1 MASKFTS
8 ALAQGGLS
16 GKSKVRARA
25 PNRDVGASVILKSKT
40 TAFKKP
46 HGKGTPVKAP
56 GSKQPQTGQVVV
68 EGRKLQQLQDEVRLL
83 RVSVVQ
89 QAHAIRVLQQERQQA
104 SLASNAPCSLPQET
118 PDEAGNRRAA
128 QALADLQVRLG
139 VAPGTGAEQATEL
152 EQGSERVKAG
162 WIQDGLLVG
171 SVAFGLSWSRTR
183 QALEQAC
190 DRGELFSLK
199 IGNKRWY
206 PASLMGLSAED
217 VKAVCLL
224 LRGVDPVSQFIF
236 WERKH
241 GSLAGQT
248 LPQALKAGKTA
259 AVLRTAEVFAS
270 EHAEHAS
277 VA

>member
-1 MASKFTS
+1 MSSKFTS

-16 GKSKVRARA
+16 GQAKVRSTAAKRS
-25 PNRDVGASVILKSKT
+25 VGASGILMSKT
-40 TAFKKP
+40 TTFKKP
-46 HGKGTPVKAP
+46 HGTGAPVKTP
-56 GSKQPQTGQVVV
+56 GSKRPQAGQVVV
-68 EGRKLQQLQDEVRLL
+68 DDRRLQQLQDELRLL

-104 SLASNAPCSLPQET
+104 SLASNAPRSSLEEA

-139 VAPGTGAEQATEL
+139 IAPSTGAEQAIEL

-162 WIQDGLLVG
+162 WIQGGLLVG
-171 SVAFGLSWSRTR
+171 SAAFGLSWSRTR

-206 PASLMGLSAED
+206 PASLMDLNVED
-217 VKAVCLL
+217 VKSVCLL

-248 LPQALKAGKTA
+248 LPQALRAGKTA

-270 EHAEHAS
+270 EHAKHA
-277 VA
+277 AIA

>member
-1 MASKFTS
+1 M
-8 ALAQGGLS
+8 
-16 GKSKVRARA
+16 
-25 PNRDVGASVILKSKT
+25 KT
-40 TAFKKP
+40 P
-46 HGKGTPVKAP
+46 Q
-56 GSKQPQTGQVVV
+56 SKQPLTGQVVV
-68 EGRKLQQLQDEVRLL
+68 EGRKLQQLQDELRLL

-89 QAHAIRVLQQERQQA
+89 QAHAIRMLQQA
-104 SLASNAPCSLPQET
+104 SLASNAPRSLPQEA
-118 PDEAGNRRAA
+118 PNEAGNRRAA
-128 QALADLQVRLG
+128 QALADLQGRLG
-139 VAPGTGAEQATEL
+139 AAPGTGAEQATEL

-190 DRGELFSLK
+190 RRGELFGLK

-206 PASLMGLSAED
+206 PASLMGLSAEA

-248 LPQALKAGKTA
+248 LPQTLQAGKRA
-259 AVLRTAEVFAS
+259 AVLRTAEVYAS
-270 EHAEHAS
+270 EHAEHAA

>member
-1 MASKFTS
+1 MSSKFSS

-16 GKSKVRARA
+16 GKVKVRSTA
-25 PNRDVGASVILKSKT
+25 PNRGAGASGILKSKT
-40 TAFKKP
+40 TTFKKP
-46 HGKGTPVKAP
+46 HGSGAP
-56 GSKQPQTGQVVV
+56 LKTLGSKQPQKEQVVV
-68 EGRKLQQLQDEVRLL
+68 EGRKLQQLQDEIRLL

-104 SLASNAPCSLPQET
+104 SFESNAPRSLLQEA
-118 PDEAGNRRAA
+118 PDEAGKRRAA

-139 VAPGTGAEQATEL
+139 MAPSTGAEQATEL

-162 WIQDGLLVG
+162 WIQGGLLVG

-190 DRGELFSLK
+190 GRGELFSLK

-206 PASLMGLSAED
+206 PASLMDLSVED

-224 LRGVDPVSQFIF
+224 LRGLDPVSQFIF

-241 GSLAGQT
+241 GCLAGQT
-248 LPQALKAGKTA
+248 LPQALRAGKMS

-270 EHAEHAS
+270 EHAEHA
-277 VA
+277 ATA

>member
-1 MASKFTS
+1 M
-8 ALAQGGLS
+8 
-16 GKSKVRARA
+16 GKSEVLARA
-25 PNRDVGASVILKSKT
+25 PNRDLGASGMLKSKT

-46 HGKGTPVKAP
+46 HGKGTPVKTP
-56 GSKQPQTGQVVV
+56 GSKQLQTGQVVV
-68 EGRKLQQLQDEVRLL
+68 AGRELQQLQDELRLL

-104 SLASNAPCSLPQET
+104 SLASNSPRSWPQET

-128 QALADLQVRLG
+128 QALADLQLRLG
-139 VAPGTGAEQATEL
+139 VNSRTGAEQATEL

-199 IGNKRWY
+199 IGNRRWY

-217 VKAVCLL
+217 VKTVCQL

-248 LPQALKAGKTA
+248 LPQALQAGKTA

-270 EHAEHAS
+270 EHAEHA
-277 VA
+277 ALA

>member
-1 MASKFTS
+1 MASKLTG
-8 ALAQGGLS
+8 APAQGGLS
-16 GKSKVRARA
+16 DKAKIQARA
-25 PNRDVGASVILKSKT
+25 AEREVGASGILKSKP

-46 HGKGTPVKAP
+46 HGKGTPVKKP
-56 GSKQPQTGQVVV
+56 GGSNQPQNGQVQA
-68 EGRKLQQLQDEVRLL
+68 ENRKLQQLQDELRLL

-89 QAHAIRVLQQERQQA
+89 QAHAIRVLQQA
-104 SLASNAPCSLPQET
+104 SLASSAPRSVSQEA
-118 PDEAGNRRAA
+118 PDEAGNRRVAKV
-128 QALADLQVRLG
+128 LADLQVRLG
-139 VAPGTGAEQATEL
+139 MAPGIDAEQVTEL
-152 EQGSERVKAG
+152 ERSSERVKAG

-206 PASLMGLSAED
+206 PASFMGLPAED
-217 VKAVCLL
+217 VKAVCML

-248 LPQALKAGKTA
+248 LPQALQAGKTA
-259 AVLRTAEVFAS
+259 AVLRTAEVFAV
-270 EHAEHAS
+270 EHAEHA
-277 VA
+277 ALA